1 MKMKNLLLVLQA
13 ITLVFSMTVVGCDK
27 DSTDDTQKVKF
38 ESADAAGNMYIL
50 AITGNT
56 SRAAYK
62 GAEGDSYVLTIK
74 QQGQPDKESK
84 GVVTTIAAD
93 GALTLKPTKAD
104 SVPFGVSVSSG
115 KMTAI
120 TGTITLE
127 DGEEVPAPETLMP
140 VDGIFTSM
148 ASMAAWLRAQ
158 PQNTADTPYGVKL
171 NANLAGSTDLALL
184 ANNTK
189 YFSLN
194 LSSSTGITFLHTDH
208 FHGLTTLIS
217 ITIPASVT
225 YMDGHTFNTCSML
238 VSIEV
243 DPGNTEYASVDGI
256 LVTKDMSALISYPP
270 AKANIVTIPNGITTI
285 GGSAFQANTKITS
298 VTIPDSVTSIGGSFS
313 SCFNLT
319 SVTIGNGVTNIGK
332 DAFSDCT
339 SLASI
344 TIPDSVTNIGKYAFY
359 GCTSLASITIP
370 DSVTSIEDSAFYG
383 CTSLTSVTFEGTITS
398 ANFGSYDPF
407 PGNLRTKY
415 LASDGGI
422 GTYTTTAPVGNK
434 SVWTKQ

>member
-1 MKMKNLLLVLQA
+1 MKNKLIIIA
-13 ITLVFSMTVVGCDK
+13 IIVVIGFTMTVVGCDEGSK
-27 DSTDDTQKVKF
+27 DEGSKNDTQKVKF

-50 AITGNT
+50 TITGNT
-56 SRAAYK
+56 SRVAYK
-62 GAEGDSYVLTIK
+62 GAKGDSYVLTIK
-74 QQGQPDKESK
+74 QVGQPDKESK
-84 GVVTTIAAD
+84 GVVSTIGAD

-104 SVPFGVSVSSG
+104 SEPFGVSVSKG

-158 PQNTADTPYGVKL
+158 PNNTADTPYGVKL
-171 NANLAGSTDLALL
+171 NANLAGSVDVALL

-194 LSSSTGITFLHTDH
+194 LSSSTGITLLHIDH
-208 FHGLTTLIS
+208 FYGLTTLIS

-225 YMDGHTFNTCSML
+225 YIDGNTFNSCSML

-285 GGSAFQANTKITS
+285 GNMAFNTNTKITS

-313 SCFNLT
+313 SCENLT
-319 SVTIGNGVTNIGK
+319 SVTIGNGVTNIGQ
-332 DAFSDCT
+332 
-339 SLASI
+339 
-344 TIPDSVTNIGKYAFY
+344 YAFAW
-359 GCTSLASITIP
+359 CTSLASITIP
-370 DSVTSIEDSAFYG
+370 DSVTSIEDSAFQG

-398 ANFGSYDPF
+398 ANFGSYNPF
-407 PGNLRTKY
+407 PGYLRAQY

-422 GTYTTTAPVGNK
+422 GTYTTTAPVGNN